1 MEQQPL
7 HTSEVKP
14 LAATQPPHTSETKQL
29 AATPQQFHRSEAK
42 PLVAAQQPL
51 HRDDADDDDEN
62 VKQLDECS
70 SLYLLMQDCV
80 VRSNRN
86 WKECQKEIQA
96 LRECSENRRKNKQK

>member
-29 AATPQQFHRSEAK
+29 AATPQ
-42 PLVAAQQPL
+42 PL

-70 SLYLLMQDCV
+70 SLYLLMQV
-80 VRSNRN
+80 NLISSSYFHNP
-86 WKECQKEIQA
+86 KPLIFF
-96 LRECSENRRKNKQK
+96 

>member
-29 AATPQQFHRSEAK
+29 AATP
-42 PLVAAQQPL
+42 QPL

-96 LRECSENRRKNKQK
+96 LRECSENRRKNKPETRIYKR

>member
-29 AATPQQFHRSEAK
+29 AATPQQ
-42 PLVAAQQPL
+42 PL

-70 SLYLLMQDCV
+70 SLYLLMQV
-80 VRSNRN
+80 NLISSSYFHNP
-86 WKECQKEIQA
+86 KPLIF
-96 LRECSENRRKNKQK
+96 LIH

>member
-29 AATPQQFHRSEAK
+29 AATP
-42 PLVAAQQPL
+42 QQPL

>member
-29 AATPQQFHRSEAK
+29 AATPQ
-42 PLVAAQQPL
+42 PL

-70 SLYLLMQDCV
+70 IRIGNIL
-80 VRSNRN
+80 SNN
-86 WKECQKEIQA
+86 FCIE
-96 LRECSENRRKNKQK
+96 

>member
-14 LAATQPPHTSETKQL
+14 LAATQPPHT
-29 AATPQQFHRSEAK
+29 SEAK

-70 SLYLLMQDCV
+70 SLYLLMQV
-80 VRSNRN
+80 NLISSSYFHNP
-86 WKECQKEIQA
+86 KPLIFF
-96 LRECSENRRKNKQK
+96 

>member
-1 MEQQPL
+1 MEQQPLDTSIEVKPLATQQPL
-7 HTSEVKP
+7 HTSEVIP
-14 LAATQPPHTSETKQL
+14 LAA
-29 AATPQQFHRSEAK
+29 A
-42 PLVAAQQPL
+42 QPL
-51 HRDDADDDDEN
+51 HTTDLDDEDEN

-96 LRECSENRRKNKQK
+96 LRECSENRKKNKPET

>member
-29 AATPQQFHRSEAK
+29 AATPQ
-42 PLVAAQQPL
+42 PL

-70 SLYLLMQDCV
+70 SLYLLMQV
-80 VRSNRN
+80 NLISSSYFHNP
-86 WKECQKEIQA
+86 KPLIFF
-96 LRECSENRRKNKQK
+96 LIH

>member
-29 AATPQQFHRSEAK
+29 AATPQ
-42 PLVAAQQPL
+42 PL

-70 SLYLLMQDCV
+70 SLYLLMQV
-80 VRSNRN
+80 NLISSSSFHNP
-86 WKECQKEIQA
+86 KPLIFFIH
-96 LRECSENRRKNKQK
+96 